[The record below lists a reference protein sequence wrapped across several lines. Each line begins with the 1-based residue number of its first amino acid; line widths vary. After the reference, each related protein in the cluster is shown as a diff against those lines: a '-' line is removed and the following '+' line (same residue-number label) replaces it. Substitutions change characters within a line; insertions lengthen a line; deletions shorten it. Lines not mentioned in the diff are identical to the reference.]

1 MFEYKYY
8 DKTERIYIYVYRLKV
23 MFVYRLTNVFFLH
36 IYLHLNVKKF
46 HYFSVPDIVVVVA
59 VVVVWV
65 FELIGFFANTTQI
78 SFLKTRWL

>member
-1 MFEYKYY
+1 
-8 DKTERIYIYVYRLKV
+8 

-36 IYLHLNVKKF
+36 VYLHLNVKKF
-46 HYFSVPDIVVVVA
+46 HYFSGPDIVVVVVVVVVVVLVVLVVVVVVVVVFV

>member
-1 MFEYKYY
+1 
-8 DKTERIYIYVYRLKV
+8 

-36 IYLHLNVKKF
+36 VYLHLNVKKF
-46 HYFSVPDIVVVVA
+46 HYFSGPDIVVVVVVVVFV